1 MTSMDPDFLNELDDC
16 RFFDVN
22 LSLVKPDCPLIDEL
36 LKQLKDYLQ
45 LKRFHRSKYQT
56 VVSVLLANIVDK
68 LVKQEYS
75 YLAISFN
82 ANQYKTNRYNPNAVG
97 YDVLQS
103 TVRFLLSEGWLKKHK
118 GFYDRRTKDNE
129 SRNSRIQPTAKLLGV
144 IHSYRMQNV
153 QTTVHPDKE
162 TILLKDEHGDLMDYP
177 DSPLINQMRVNLKLI
192 NDQIARSWCDLYIT
206 DSDFEDLQTYLKVHD
221 DKQPVDF
228 SEQSLVRI
236 FNNRSFDYGGRFY
249 RGWWQHLPNNETKG
263 IGLKLRNYIRID
275 DSYTREYDYKALHP
289 NLLYLRAGLSMPIDD
304 PYTIDGYEQYR
315 KALFKPIFNA
325 ILNAK
330 HRQSFINKSGLRRE
344 VFQAGFEGSL
354 EDIVLLL
361 EKKHEAIK
369 QYFFSGIG
377 LELQREDSD
386 LLEAVM
392 LNCIKDDITVLPI
405 HDSIISRLAHSVYIE
420 EEMRNCFQDRYGIVP
435 VVTLD
440 EEIEKEVEILSSSK
454 VDVVELMAKQHEEY
468 SSYYERRRIKELS

>member
-1 MTSMDPDFLNELDDC
+1 MNSIDSDFLNELDDC
-16 RFFDVN
+16 RLFDVN
-22 LSLVKPDCPLIDEL
+22 LSLATSDCLLIDDL
-36 LKQLKDYLQ
+36 LNQIKEHLK
-45 LKRFHRSKYQT
+45 LKRFHHNKYKI
-56 VVSVLLANIVDK
+56 VLSVLIANIVDK
-68 LVKQEYS
+68 LVKQQYS
-75 YLAISFN
+75 YLAISLN
-82 ANQYKTNRYNPNAVG
+82 ANRYKTNRYNPNAVG
-97 YDVLQS
+97 YDILQA
-103 TVRFLLSEGWLKKHK
+103 TVRFLLDKGWLKKHT
-118 GFYDRRTKDNE
+118 GFFDRRTKNNE
-129 SRNSRIQPTAKLLGV
+129 SRYSRIQPTERLLEA
-144 IHSYRMQNV
+144 IRHYRMPNA
-153 QTTVHPDKE
+153 QTTIHPNKE
-162 TILLKDEHGDLMDYP
+162 TILLKDNEGGLMDYA
-177 DSPLINQMRVNLKLI
+177 DSSTTNQMRDNLKLI

-263 IGLKLRNYIRID
+263 IGLKLRDYIRID

-354 EDIVLLL
+354 EDIVLML

-454 VDVVELMAKQHEEY
+454 VDVVELMAKQHEAY
-468 SSYYERRRIKELS
+468 SSYYERRRIKELG